1 MTAHSKNGWEGLPRD
16 PREELV
22 WDWLC
27 SLEKCFLSKAPNR
40 LHQTTTSSQFKDE
53 RGQLDFFFLP
63 KTAKS
68 TWRFRNSSRLSSR
81 NLSSGFCKIVSFCC
95 SVTKAIAGGRERRS
109 RSGEIGGALPDH
121 RHCNDAEGATICRC
135 PSNSWGR
142 DNF

>member
-27 SLEKCFLSKAPNR
+27 SLEKCFLSRAPNR

-68 TWRFRNSSRLSSR
+68 TAKPVSENFSFKDVLVVGEHKRSYDTGRFKADLLQLFRHVRNVFSDQPTRRFVHAFTFRHVL
-81 NLSSGFCKIVSFCC
+81 C
-95 SVTKAIAGGRERRS
+95 SY
-109 RSGEIGGALPDH
+109 
-121 RHCNDAEGATICRC
+121 
-135 PSNSWGR
+135 NS
-142 DNF
+142 